1 MNERIKELFE
11 QAGGHTSV
19 RNLASNPV
27 QVVETNELWDDRI
40 EKFAELIVSK
50 CSSMLRETAKILQET
65 GSEDEAY
72 ILRAHANGL
81 ETYFGV
87 KK

>member
-1 MNERIKELFE
+1 MNERLQELLKRAE
-11 QAGGHTSV
+11 ERYPKH
-19 RNLASNPV
+19 LAVAVPEVALREDALS
-27 QVVETNELWDDRI
+27 L
-40 EKFAELIVSK
+40 FAELIVSK
-50 CSSMLRETAKILQET
+50 CSSMLRETAKIMQET